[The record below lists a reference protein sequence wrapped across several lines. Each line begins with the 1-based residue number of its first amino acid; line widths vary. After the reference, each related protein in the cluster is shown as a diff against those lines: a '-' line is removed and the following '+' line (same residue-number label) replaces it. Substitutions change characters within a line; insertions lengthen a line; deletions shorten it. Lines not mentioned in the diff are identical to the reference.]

1 MELVRT
7 YIEGQTPLDE
17 DEREGLYDKTIESQ
31 SELDEREQGNII
43 NAREW
48 VIDIS
53 PNLDEILSEDFI
65 KRVHKKMFGDVWK
78 WAGKYRS
85 ANKNLGADKFE
96 ISIELRK
103 VFDDCKFWIEN
114 KSFSEDE
121 IAVRFKHRVVV
132 VHPFANG
139 NGRHSRLIGDI
150 MISKYFKLT
159 AFSWS
164 SKGLIA
170 ADEAR
175 KQYLSALRK
184 ADNGSYDELVKF
196 ARS

>member
-1 MELVRT
+1 MELDRT

-17 DEREGLYDKTIESQ
+17 DEREGLCDKTIESQ

-53 PNLDEILSEDFI
+53 PNLDEILSEDFM

-85 ANKNLGADKFE
+85 TNKNLGADKFE

-103 VFDDCKFWIEN
+103 VFDDCRFWIVN
-114 KSFSEDE
+114 KSFSAEE

-132 VHPFANG
+132 VHPFPNG
-139 NGRHSRLIGDI
+139 NGRHSRLMGDI
-150 MISKYFKLT
+150 MISKYFKHS

-170 ADEAR
+170 AGEAR

-184 ADNGSYDELVKF
+184 ADSGSYDDLVKF